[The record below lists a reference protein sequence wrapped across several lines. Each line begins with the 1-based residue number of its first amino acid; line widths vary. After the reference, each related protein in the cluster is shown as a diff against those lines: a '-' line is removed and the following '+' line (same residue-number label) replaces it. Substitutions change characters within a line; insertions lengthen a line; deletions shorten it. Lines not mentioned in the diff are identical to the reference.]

1 MHLNEVMDVYL
12 PRYNNSDEEFIMASH
27 IDRFKLSKCFLQSN
41 GQFVC
46 TSCHDPHVSV
56 KETGFDTF
64 NNTCKN
70 CHTSGKKQCSL
81 PIKDLD
87 LENNN
92 CVKCHMPGSG
102 AIDIPHVSVH
112 DHYIRKPVADT
123 NIEKVKTFVKL
134 QAINN
139 SHPDLRSR
147 INGYLQQYERFES
160 NAVYLDSAFA
170 LLRKSD
176 VNGQFLF
183 REWILYYHLK
193 NDPQD
198 LLRFVNDRLN
208 TSALERLNKT
218 SYSNRDAWA
227 TYRIGEAYF
236 TLGSYDNA
244 IVYYERA
251 VQLAPFNLEFRN
263 KLGSAYSLNKQYDLA
278 KQAYEFVLKE
288 YPKSPEAL
296 SNLGY
301 LFILEENYAKAEEL
315 IVKSLDLDPDY
326 TQAKLNL
333 ASLFIASNQKQKA
346 LDLLRNI
353 LIDNPGNTKVKS
365 AIDYLEG
372 LL

>member
-1 MHLNEVMDVYL
+1 
-12 PRYNNSDEEFIMASH
+12 
-27 IDRFKLSKCFLQSN
+27 
-41 GQFVC
+41 
-46 TSCHDPHVSV
+46 
-56 KETGFDTF
+56 
-64 NNTCKN
+64 
-70 CHTSGKKQCSL
+70 
-81 PIKDLD
+81 
-87 LENNN
+87 
-92 CVKCHMPGSG
+92 MPGSG

-244 IVYYERA
+244 IVYYERT